1 MATVMVAPA
10 PCMMALVI
18 RSLASRIAMSG
29 STGIFQSRMATR
41 TWLRASAAA
50 AGFLVSRTPRWY
62 SSVGRVG
69 AITFIR
75 FLSWRAR
82 CLALKMLLQV
92 AAQDIGQL
100 TDIEPLRVSRGHSP
114 APAAEPPGWAAIL
127 RRPPGLYR

>member
-29 STGIFQSRMATR
+29 STGTFQSRMVTR
-41 TWLRASAAA
+41 TWPRASAAA
-50 AGFLVSRTPRWY
+50 AGFLVSRTRRWY

-75 FLSWRAR
+75 FLSWRTR
-82 CLALKMLLQV
+82 CLALKMLLQL

-100 TDIEPLRVSRGHSP
+100 TDIEPRRVFRITPPPDDRVPP
-114 APAAEPPGWAAIL
+114 AAAIL
-127 RRPPGLYR
+127 RRPPGL